1 MRDFGEI
8 IRRID
13 ALPDAASRVL
23 GEAAGYPIY
32 SVTFSQD
39 VSRPVFF
46 INGGTHGDEPAGVG
60 GALAFMLAVNG
71 RSSVLT
77 AFSPIKWGSWPI
89 ISVACAIISGVA
101 NTGGS
106 LLVQRAQ
113 ARGMDPGTATSIAAL
128 YPALM
133 TCLSVSAG
141 FEKLSV
147 LKVCGLLLAAGS
159 GVCFAKDIVR

>member
-1 MRDFGEI
+1 MSGLALTVGALVINATGLFLVPLAL
-8 IRRID
+8 RRGAD
-13 ALPDAASRVL
+13 NSTFTFVRRL
-23 GEAAGYPIY
+23 G
-32 SVTFSQD
+32 D
-39 VSRPVFF
+39 
-46 INGGTHGDEPAGVG
+46 VG
-60 GALAFMLAVNG
+60 GALAFMRAVNG

-77 AFSPIKWGSWPI
+77 AFSPSKWGSWPI

-113 ARGMDPGTATSIAAL
+113 ARGMDPGTATSLAAL

-133 TCLSVSAG
+133 MILSVDAG
-141 FEKLSV
+141 FEKLSL

-159 GVCFAKDIVR
+159 GVCFAKDLAR